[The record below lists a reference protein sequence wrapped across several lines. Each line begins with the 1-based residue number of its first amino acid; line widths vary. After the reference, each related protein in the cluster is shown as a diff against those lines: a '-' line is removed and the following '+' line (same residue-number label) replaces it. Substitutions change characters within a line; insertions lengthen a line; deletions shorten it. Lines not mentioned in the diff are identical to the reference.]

1 VVNPYRLFEQGLQ
14 LKPMPLPDTTTEAGK
29 RLLMVHHDGD
39 GFASRAEMAGNPY
52 VSQVMLDEIIK
63 KYPLPMTISVVE
75 GETSATGVYAK
86 DSPALEKI
94 ARNIFTQPNV
104 EIASHTYSHPFSW
117 SVVAGARSQSSLYKA
132 YNLAIPN
139 YKPTM
144 QREVQGS
151 IDYVNNRLAPKDKK
165 VAIIHW
171 SGDCNPGQKA
181 LLLAEKA
188 GVVSVNGGDTLPTH
202 SHPTLTKVGP
212 VGLNKD
218 GVFQVYAP
226 NQNENVYTNNWTG
239 PFYGFERSLETHQLT
254 ESPRRIKPV
263 DIYFHTYLMSK
274 PEGLKSLKKVLDWAM
289 KQDFHPI
296 KMSDYVR
303 KAQDF
308 NRVVVAKAGE
318 GWLIR
323 GLDHLQ
329 QLRIPQTMGYPDLI
343 NSVHIAGFNDDKD
356 MRYVHAVGNQ
366 ARLVLTNNQPNLP
379 YLISANAS
387 VTQFLRTDTGFRL
400 KLSAS
405 VPLDFSLNAPN
416 CQVISNEGIS
426 SATAAPSA
434 NRQFRS
440 RHAAATIE
448 AVCRS

>member
-1 VVNPYRLFEQGLQ
+1 
-14 LKPMPLPDTTTEAGK
+14 
-29 RLLMVHHDGD
+29 
-39 GFASRAEMAGNPY
+39 
-52 VSQVMLDEIIK
+52 
-63 KYPLPMTISVVE
+63 
-75 GETSATGVYAK
+75 
-86 DSPALEKI
+86 
-94 ARNIFTQPNV
+94 
-104 EIASHTYSHPFSW
+104 
-117 SVVAGARSQSSLYKA
+117 
-132 YNLAIPN
+132 
-139 YKPTM
+139 
-144 QREVQGS
+144 
-151 IDYVNNRLAPKDKK
+151 VNNRLAPKDKK

-171 SGDCNPGQKA
+171 SGDCNPGQEA

-188 GVVSVNGGDTLPTH
+188 GIVSVNGGETKPTH
-202 SHPTLTKVGP
+202 SHPTLTQEGP

-226 NQNENVYTNNWTG
+226 NQNENVYTNDWTG

-263 DIYFHTYLMSK
+263 DIYFHTYLMTK
-274 PEGLKSLKKVLDWAM
+274 LAGLKSLKKVLDWAI

-308 NRVVVAKAGE
+308 NRVVVAKAGD

-356 MRYVHAVGNQ
+356 MRYVHAVGNE

-379 YLISANAS
+379 YLIDANAS

-405 VPLDFSLNAPN
+405 VPLAFSLNAPN
-416 CQVISNEGIS
+416 CQIISNESIS

-448 AVCRS
+448 AVCRP